1 MKKMLALL
9 GFLLVSFSASFA
21 QNDTS
26 ANLDRNF
33 KRGYH
38 LRTTG
43 YLFSTN
49 LSLVWMTNMQQF
61 LKPLNLSDESQ
72 LIGSIPFEAGV
83 RFGDWFFNLNTA
95 FPGVLGDDFKPNLT
109 TASLLVERTVFKSRN
124 YRFNVGGGASLYE
137 YSLSIVQNEPD
148 RQVAFQDLLNTTFKS
163 TPYIYNR
170 GGAIEVS
177 MSLSNRE
184 KKSISFGNCFRLGY
198 RHGFKSYRWKSK
210 SFQLLDA
217 PVDNLNM
224 LYFQYMISISR
235 NSN

>member
-1 MKKMLALL
+1 MKKMLALI
-9 GFLLVSFSASFA
+9 GFLLVSFSVGMA

-26 ANLDRNF
+26 ANLDHTF

-43 YLFSTN
+43 YLFGTN

-61 LKPLNLSDESQ
+61 LKPLKLSGESQ

-95 FPGVLGDDFKPNLT
+95 LPGILGDDFKPTMT

-124 YRFNVGGGASLYE
+124 YRFNVGGGASFYE
-137 YSLSIVQNEPD
+137 YNLSIVQDEPD
-148 RQVAFQDLLNTTFKS
+148 RKVAFQDLLNTTFKS

-170 GGAIEVS
+170 GGAVEVS

-184 KKSISFGNCFRLGY
+184 KKPISIGNCFRLGY

-235 NSN
+235 NHN